1 MKNVF
6 ISYRRSDSQDATRRI
21 HDWLALHFPQQDLF
35 FLDIDSIRAAADF
48 PEELEKAID
57 RSALMLAVIGSKWI
71 SELRDRCDSGKA
83 DHVRME
89 IEAARQ
95 KKIVILPI
103 LLDETA
109 VPNREVLPSSL
120 QFLTT
125 IEVRRVHSDNNFET
139 DMERLAKVI
148 THITNEPHSDFT
160 LLLKNTRKAGLTWFD
175 TTFSTYSQEALVE
188 EANELTLIYNDGR
201 NWLDMRGNLL
211 TRWFSQPGKS
221 LRFACLH
228 PDSPFLETLVKKNT
242 KPLATQRYEI
252 LRGLLRIHKAASD
265 GGNPSALHMFGHL
278 AFNPITLLMNEKRA
292 FLSHYLYTEQPELLT
307 FEYQNLNSSSYYHVI
322 RRDVEALLTD
332 PRLSRPITDIEIEHY
347 REEIARRQEGEN
359 RGS

>member
-21 HDWLALHFPQQDLF
+21 HDWLALHFPQQGLF

-48 PEELEKAID
+48 PEELETAIAT
-57 RSALMLAVIGSKWI
+57 SALMLAIIGGKWT
-71 SELRDRCDSGKA
+71 SELRDRSASGKT

-89 IEAARQ
+89 IEAAYQ
-95 KKIVILPI
+95 KRVVILPI

-109 VPNREVLPSSL
+109 VPDREGLPQTL

-139 DMERLAKVI
+139 DMQRLAKVI
-148 THITNEPHSDFT
+148 THITNERHSDFT
-160 LLLKNTRKAGLTWFD
+160 LLLRNARKAGLTWFD
-175 TTFSTYSQEALVE
+175 MTFSTYAQEALVE
-188 EANELTLIYNDGR
+188 EASELTLVYNDGR

-211 TRWFSQPGKS
+211 TRWFSQTGKS
-221 LRFACLH
+221 LRFTCLH

-252 LRGLLRIHKAASD
+252 LRGLLRIYKAASD
-265 GGNPSALHMFGHL
+265 GGNPAALQMFGHL

-292 FLSHYLYTEQPELLT
+292 FLSHYLYTEQTELLA
-307 FEYQNLNSSSYYHVI
+307 FEYQNLDSSSYYHVI

-332 PRLSRPITDIEIEHY
+332 TRLSRPITEIEIEHY
-347 REEIARRQEGEN
+347 REEIARHQKGEHLV
-359 RGS
+359 S